1 MHRVLSREA
10 APTARARTVEKEN
23 PPVNGLTVLG
33 LIALV
38 RVVTVAMVVREVA
51 SGRRDMSSRIDA
63 FREVSR
69 HPDAR
74 VDAYRVDEA
83 PVASDERELVDA

>member
-1 MHRVLSREA
+1 M
-10 APTARARTVEKEN
+10 
-23 PPVNGLTVLG
+23 NGLTVLA

-38 RVVTVAMVVREVA
+38 AVLVTTVAMVVREA
-51 SGRRDMSSRIDA
+51 ATGRRDMASRVDA

-83 PVASDERELVDA
+83 PVPSDDRELVDA